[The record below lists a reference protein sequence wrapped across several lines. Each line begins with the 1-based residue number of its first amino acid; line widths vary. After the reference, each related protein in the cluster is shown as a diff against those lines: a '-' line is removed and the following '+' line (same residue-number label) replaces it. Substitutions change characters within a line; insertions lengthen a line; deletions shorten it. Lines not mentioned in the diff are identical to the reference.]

1 MCRHLTLIAILAA
14 AAAAMS
20 AAPASAK
27 RSCGST
33 RLLVQ
38 PGVRAEVTIA
48 RGRLSCAQAR
58 DIARLYG
65 SRRGVRHSFP
75 SRTLG
80 YSTYPGGWQ
89 CGTLDHGDTR
99 CVRGRL
105 GSLRHGFTRAATR
118 NAREVVLLFLF

>member
-1 MCRHLTLIAILAA
+1 MCRRLTTIAVLAA
-14 AAAAMS
+14 AVAAIS

-27 RSCGST
+27 RPCGSA

-48 RGRLSCAQAR
+48 RGPLSCVQAR
-58 DIARLYG
+58 SLARLYG
-65 SRRGVRHSFP
+65 SRRGIRHSFP

-89 CGTLDHGDTR
+89 CGALDHGNTR

-105 GSLRHGFTRAATR
+105 GSLRHGFTPAATR